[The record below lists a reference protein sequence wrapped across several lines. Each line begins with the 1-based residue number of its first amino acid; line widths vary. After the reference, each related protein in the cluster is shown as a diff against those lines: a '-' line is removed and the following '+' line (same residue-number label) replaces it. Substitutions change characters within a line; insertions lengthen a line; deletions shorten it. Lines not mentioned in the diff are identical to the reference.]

1 MNSIS
6 PDVNH
11 YATGNNDNYT
21 ESVLLKVRK
30 IVNQMSKEVSSMLH

>member
-11 YATGNNDNYT
+11 YATGNNDNNT
-21 ESVLLKVRK
+21 ENAHVKSEK
-30 IVNQMSKEVSSMLH
+30 NQ